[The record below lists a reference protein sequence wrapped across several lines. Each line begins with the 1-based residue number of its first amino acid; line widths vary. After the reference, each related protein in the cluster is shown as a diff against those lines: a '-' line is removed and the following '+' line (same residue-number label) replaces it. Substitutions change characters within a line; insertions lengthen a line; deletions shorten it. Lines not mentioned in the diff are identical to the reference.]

1 MNAELELPKFGASQD
16 EVLRDS
22 LGPSADSGLLG
33 WVLLLA
39 DWLKMDPVT
48 DWIFFFTH
56 PCPVGIPLYNSEL
69 ESMANR
75 GLGAALEQV
84 NSVYAVSHLY
94 RVTRGSVNRVSLH
107 IRFIKLIITGSNLR
121 DVLLVGLWQMSHVFQ
136 VIPMGLNTVDLLMTF
151 GIKETE
157 CPKASASDPQT
168 CAFRPGFFVVRH
180 LSSPRRGHI
189 EFHFM
194 MVCLN
199 LVPQR
204 YNTCDEMQQ
213 TT

>member
-1 MNAELELPKFGASQD
+1 
-16 EVLRDS
+16 
-22 LGPSADSGLLG
+22 
-33 WVLLLA
+33 
-39 DWLKMDPVT
+39 MDPVT

-107 IRFIKLIITGSNLR
+107 IRFIKLIITGSNLG

-157 CPKASASDPQT
+157 CLKASASDPQT

-180 LSSPRRGHI
+180 LISPRRGHI

-194 MVCLN
+194 MVCFN